1 MRKHF
6 FIIAIIMAF
15 SYCHAQ
21 ELKPHALNGE
31 YYEGQSYTKV
41 YYDSIIPAL
50 QKFNNAKEWVA
61 TSFGDYQSV
70 LQYEDRE
77 SFKIIIKASAPI
89 EKVFDTANVRIS
101 YEPILNFTLTID
113 CRDDK
118 FRMKFENMNLDTK
131 RTLIGPLGNIQSDV
145 SFTITEFAA
154 THGVWRS
161 SLSKGLVIIL
171 NSAYNA
177 ITKQDDF

>member
-1 MRKHF
+1 MKRHF
-6 FIIAIIMAF
+6 FIITIIMAF
-15 SYCHAQ
+15 SFCHAQ

-41 YYDSIIPAL
+41 YYDSIVPAL
-50 QKFNNAKEWVA
+50 QKFNNAKAWVA

-77 SFKIIIKASAPI
+77 SCKIIIKASKPI
-89 EKVFDTANVRIS
+89 EKVFDADNIHIS

-118 FRMKFENMNLDTK
+118 FRMKFENMDLDAI
-131 RTLIGPLGNIQSDV
+131 RTLIGPITTKSEV

-154 THGVWRS
+154 THDLWRY
-161 SLSKGLVIIL
+161 SLSKGMVSIL

>member
-6 FIIAIIMAF
+6 FIITIIMAF

-41 YYDSIIPAL
+41 YYDSIVPAL

-77 SFKIIIKASAPI
+77 TYKIIIKARQPI
-89 EKVFDTANVRIS
+89 EKVFDMANNHIY

-118 FRMKFENMNLDTK
+118 FRMKFENMDLDAI
-131 RTLIGPLGNIQSDV
+131 RTLIGPITTKSEA

-154 THGVWRS
+154 THGTWRL
-161 SLSKGLVIIL
+161 SLSKGMVSIL

>member
-1 MRKHF
+1 MKKL
-6 FIIAIIMAF
+6 FISLTIILAF
-15 SYCHAQ
+15 SFCHAQ

-41 YYDSIIPAL
+41 YYDSIVPAL

-77 SFKIIIKASAPI
+77 TFKIIIKARKPI
-89 EKVFDTANVRIS
+89 EKVYDTANIRIS
-101 YEPILNFTLTID
+101 YEPNLNFTLTID

-118 FRMKFENMNLDTK
+118 FRMKFENMDLDAI
-131 RTLIGPLGNIQSDV
+131 RTFIGPITTTSEV

-154 THGVWRS
+154 THDLWRY
-161 SLSKGLVIIL
+161 SLSKGMVSIL

>member
-1 MRKHF
+1 MKKCF
-6 FIIAIIMAF
+6 LIAIVMAF
-15 SYCHAQ
+15 SFCHAQ

-41 YYDSIIPAL
+41 YYDSIVPAL

-61 TSFGDYQSV
+61 TSFGDYQNV

-118 FRMKFENMNLDTK
+118 FRMKFENMDLYAT
-131 RTLIGPLGNIQSDV
+131 RTLIGPITTKSEV

-154 THGVWRS
+154 THGTWRL
-161 SLSKGLVIIL
+161 SLSKGMVLIL